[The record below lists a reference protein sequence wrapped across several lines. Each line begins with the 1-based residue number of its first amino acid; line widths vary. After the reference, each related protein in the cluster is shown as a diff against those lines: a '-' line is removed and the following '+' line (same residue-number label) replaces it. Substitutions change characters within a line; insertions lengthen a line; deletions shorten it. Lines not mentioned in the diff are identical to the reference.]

1 MSNISARLPKI
12 FVTAIVSAFIS
23 VFAIVVAPAA
33 LPAQNTVAYAQS
45 AEDLMEEVRALRS
58 RVDSAKSEYLS
69 ATQVVEQLSAQ
80 QSELQTQMEQYDGDI
95 AAKRAKL
102 ADIVVREYK
111 SPTAASFIQALGEAG
126 SLDEALKQYEYV
138 NKVVEDRA
146 RVLREIDEL
155 TEAAQ
160 ENMEALEMKKSEG
173 QSAALAAE
181 AAQAAFNEELVAMK
195 PQLKKIREEYLAA
208 VANSTGNAQL
218 EAAMTYLED
227 VDGITDVQADLL
239 RSAYRTGYAGG
250 DRCESWTEA
259 VYRNAGYSIDRYIGA
274 AQCAAALTKSNDLD
288 TIPVGALVFGSG
300 SGSYMGQRYGHVGIC
315 VASGTGNGD
324 ALIIDNEGSRT
335 KTAVLLK
342 EWSEWQVSVS
352 WVSGKQ
358 GAFAWGYPDSVELS
372 PVEL

>member
-181 AAQAAFNEELVAMK
+181 AAQAGFNEELVAMK

-300 SGSYMGQRYGHVGIC
+300 SGSYMGQRYGHAGIC